1 MCKAWASRRLAA
13 TALPDQTCWMSSGLL
28 EDASFNQSPDFGN
41 VDLFSADRPLAD
53 AAARGG
59 LDLAGLSACGKDYG
73 AADTLDL
80 GRIANE
86 SPPKLHIVDGK
97 GNRIDFVEF
106 HPAYHTLMAKSIG
119 HGIHASA
126 HDGSDKPAA
135 VSTRAVRLYL
145 ATQAE
150 SGHMCPITMTHA
162 CIGALRSE
170 QALLAKWLPKIQT
183 RTYDPRPLPWWE
195 KNGVTLGMGMT
206 ERQGGTDVRANVTQA
221 VAHGDHVEITG
232 HKWFMSAP
240 MCDAFLV
247 LAQAPGG
254 LTCYLMPRY
263 RPDGSQNAIR
273 FQRLKDKLGNKSNAS
288 SEVEFHGA
296 YAERVGA
303 EGAGVRT
310 IIEMVNLTRLD
321 CAIASAG
328 QSRIALSQALNH
340 IRHRSVFQRRL
351 ADQPSMRATVADLAL
366 ELEAQVALVFRLC
379 RASERAASDPAEAAY
394 VRLLTPAV
402 KFLVCKTTPQIVYE
416 ALECLGGNGYTEDLP
431 LARYFRESPL
441 NAIWEGS
448 GNVMALDVLRAAG
461 RHPDQ
466 AMTTVGALTRTA
478 SAAFDVRPLAET
490 LATMLRSGDAERRA
504 RFLCEGL
511 AKIAALAALA
521 EAKSDFATLYGDTRL
536 SGTTF
541 AQFGTADLG
550 GAEEALMDRALA
562 A

>member
-1 MCKAWASRRLAA
+1 MLLGEVEAGVGCPLSMTFAA
-13 TALPDQTCWMSSGLL
+13 VPALRAQP
-28 EDASFNQSPDFGN
+28 
-41 VDLFSADRPLAD
+41 
-53 AAARGG
+53 
-59 LDLAGLSACGKDYG
+59 DLAGEWIPRLTSGDSICG
-73 AADTLDL
+73 
-80 GRIANE
+80 
-86 SPPKLHIVDGK
+86 
-97 GNRIDFVEF
+97 
-106 HPAYHTLMAKSIG
+106 MA
-119 HGIHASA
+119 
-126 HDGSDKPAA
+126 
-135 VSTRAVRLYL
+135 
-145 ATQAE
+145 
-150 SGHMCPITMTHA
+150 
-162 CIGALRSE
+162 
-170 QALLAKWLPKIQT
+170 
-183 RTYDPRPLPWWE
+183 
-195 KNGVTLGMGMT
+195 MT
-206 ERQGGTDVRANVTQA
+206 ERQGGSDVRANETTA
-221 VAHGDHVEITG
+221 TPEGDVWLLDG
-232 HKWFMSAP
+232 HKWFCSAP
-240 MCDAFLV
+240 MSDGFLTLAYADGGISCFLV
-247 LAQAPGG
+247 
-254 LTCYLMPRY
+254 PRIL
-263 RPDGSQNAIR
+263 PDGSRNAL
-273 FQRLKDKLGNKSNAS
+273 QVMRLKDKLGNKSNAS
-288 SEVEFHGA
+288 SEVEFHAA

-340 IRHRSVFQRRL
+340 IRNRSVFQRKL

-379 RASERAASDPAEAAY
+379 RASERAHDDPAEAAY

-402 KFLVCKTTPQIVYE
+402 KFLVCKSTPQLVYE
-416 ALECLGGNGYTEDLP
+416 SLECLGGNGYTEDLP

-466 AMTTVGALTRTA
+466 AMATVGALAKAA

-490 LATMLRSGDAERRA
+490 LANILKSGDAERRA

-536 SGTTF
+536 KGAKF

-550 GAEEALMDRALA
+550 GAEQALMDRALA

>member
-1 MCKAWASRRLAA
+1 
-13 TALPDQTCWMSSGLL
+13 MSSAFL
-28 EDASFNQSPDFGN
+28 EDASFNQSPAFGD
-41 VDLFSADRPLAD
+41 VDLFATDRPLAE
-53 AAARGG
+53 AAQRAG
-59 LDLAGLSACGKDYG
+59 LDLGALSACGSDYG
-73 AADTLDL
+73 ATETLDL
-80 GRIANE
+80 GRVANE
-86 SPPKLHIVDGK
+86 NPPRLRTMDGK

-106 HPAYHTLMAKSIG
+106 HPAYHALMQKSIG

-126 HDGSDKPAA
+126 HDGSDKPAPLSA
-135 VSTRAVRLYL
+135 RAVRLYL

-170 QALLAKWLPKIQT
+170 PVLLDKWLPRIQT

-195 KNGVTLGMGMT
+195 KKGVTLGMGMT
-206 ERQGGTDVRANVTQA
+206 ERQGSTDVRANITSA
-221 VAHGDHVEITG
+221 AARGDHVEISG

-240 MCDAFLV
+240 MCDAFLI
-247 LAQAPGG
+247 LAQAEGG

-263 RPDGSQNAIR
+263 RPDGSQNALR

-296 YAERVGA
+296 WAERVGP

-328 QSRIALSQALNH
+328 QSRIALSQAIHH
-340 IRHRSVFQRRL
+340 IRNRSVFQRRL
-351 ADQPSMRATVADLAL
+351 VDQPSMRAVVADMAL

-379 RASERAASDPAEAAY
+379 RAAERAAEDPREAAY
-394 VRLLTPAV
+394 ARLLTPAV
-402 KFLVCKTTPQIVYE
+402 KFLVCKSTPQLVYE
-416 ALECLGGNGYTEDLP
+416 ALECLGGNGYAEDLP
-431 LARYFRESPL
+431 MARYFRESPL

-461 RHPDQ
+461 RHPEAATD
-466 AMTTVGALTRTA
+466 TLSRLVRTA
-478 SAAFDVRPLAET
+478 DKAFKVGPLAQALEST
-490 LATMLRSGDAERRA
+490 LKSGNAERRA

-511 AKIAALAALA
+511 ARIAAVAALV
-521 EAKSDFATLYGDTRL
+521 EAGSPFAALYADARL
-536 SGTTF
+536 GPSHF
-541 AQFGTADLG
+541 AQYGAVDLG
-550 GAEEALMDRALA
+550 AAETALMDRALA

>member
-1 MCKAWASRRLAA
+1 
-13 TALPDQTCWMSSGLL
+13 MSSGLL
-28 EDASFNQSPDFGN
+28 EDASFNQSPAFGD

-53 AAARGG
+53 AAARAG
-59 LDLAGLSACGKDYG
+59 LDLAGLAACGKDYG
-73 AADTLDL
+73 AAATLDL
-80 GRIANE
+80 GRVANE
-86 SPPKLHIVDGK
+86 NPPKLHVMDGK
-97 GNRIDFVEF
+97 GNRLDLVEF
-106 HPAYHTLMAKSIG
+106 HPAYHAMMAKSIG

-126 HDGSDKPAA
+126 HDGSDNPGP

-150 SGHMCPITMTHA
+150 SGHMCPVTMTHA

-170 QALLAKWLPKIQT
+170 PALLARWLPRIQT

-206 ERQGGTDVRANVTQA
+206 ERQGGTDVRANITQA

-247 LAQAPGG
+247 LAQAPDNGKGGG

-263 RPDGSQNAIR
+263 RPDGSKNQIR

-340 IRHRSVFQRRL
+340 VRNRSVFQRRL
-351 ADQPSMRATVADLAL
+351 VDQPSMRATVADLAL

-379 RASERAASDPAEAAY
+379 RASERAHDDPAEAAY

-402 KFLVCKTTPQIVYE
+402 KFLVCKSTPQLVYE
-416 ALECLGGNGYTEDLP
+416 SLECLGGNGYTEDLP

-466 AMTTVGALTRTA
+466 AMETVSALARTA
-478 SAAFDVRPLAET
+478 AAAFDVRPLADT
-490 LATMLRSGDAERRA
+490 LANVLQSGDAERRA

-521 EAKSDFATLYGDTRL
+521 EANSDFAALYGDTRL
-536 SGTTF
+536 TGARF

-550 GAEEALMDRALA
+550 GAEQALMDRALA
-562 A
+562 V

>member
-1 MCKAWASRRLAA
+1 M
-13 TALPDQTCWMSSGLL
+13 TSGLL

-53 AAARGG
+53 AAQRAG
-59 LDLAGLSACGKDYG
+59 LDLAGLLACGKDYG

-80 GRIANE
+80 GRVANE
-86 SPPKLHIVDGK
+86 NPPKLHIVDGK

-106 HPAYHTLMAKSIG
+106 HPAYHALMAKSIG

-126 HDGSDKPAA
+126 HDGSDKPAP

-170 QALLAKWLPKIQT
+170 PALLAKWLPKIQT

-206 ERQGGTDVRANVTQA
+206 ERQGGTDVRANITQA
-221 VAHGDHVEITG
+221 APAGDHVEITG

-263 RPDGSQNAIR
+263 RPDGSQNTIR

-296 YAERVGA
+296 YAERVGP

-328 QSRIALSQALNH
+328 QMRIALSQALNH

-402 KFLVCKTTPQIVYE
+402 KFLVCKSTPQIVYE

-461 RHPDQ
+461 RHPEQ
-466 AMTTVGALTRTA
+466 AMATVGALTKTA

-490 LATMLRSGDAERRA
+490 LGTVLRSGDAERRA

-521 EAKSDFATLYGDTRL
+521 EAKSDFAALYGDTRL
-536 SGTTF
+536 KGMTF

-550 GAEEALMDRALA
+550 AAETALMDRALA

>member
-1 MCKAWASRRLAA
+1 
-13 TALPDQTCWMSSGLL
+13 MSSGLL
-28 EDASFNQSPDFGN
+28 EDASFNQSPMFGG

-53 AAARGG
+53 AAARAG
-59 LDLAGLSACGKDYG
+59 LDLASLSACGKDYG
-73 AADTLDL
+73 DAATLDL
-80 GRIANE
+80 GRVANE
-86 SPPKLHIVDGK
+86 NPPKLHVMDGK
-97 GNRIDFVEF
+97 GNRLDLVEF
-106 HPAYHTLMAKSIG
+106 HPAYHAMMAKSIG

-126 HDGSDKPAA
+126 HDGSDAA
-135 VSTRAVRLYL
+135 GPVSARAVRLYL

-150 SGHMCPITMTHA
+150 SGHLCPITMTHA

-170 QALLAKWLPKIQT
+170 PALLAKWLPRIQT

-195 KNGVTLGMGMT
+195 KKGVTLGMGMT
-206 ERQGGTDVRANVTQA
+206 ERQGGTDVRANITRAA
-221 VAHGDHVEITG
+221 VRGDHVEITG

-247 LAQAPGG
+247 LAQSQRGSAEGG

-263 RPDGSQNAIR
+263 RPDGSRNQIR

-296 YAERVGA
+296 WAERVGP

-340 IRHRSVFQRRL
+340 IRNRSVFQKRL
-351 ADQPSMRATVADLAL
+351 SDQPSMRATVADLAL

-402 KFLVCKTTPQIVYE
+402 KFLVCKSTPQIVYE
-416 ALECLGGNGYTEDLP
+416 SLECLGGNGYTEDLP

-466 AMTTVGALTRTA
+466 ATATVGALARTA
-478 SAAFDVRPLAET
+478 APAFDVRPLADT
-490 LATMLRSGDAERRA
+490 LAAVLRSGDAERRA

-511 AKIAALAALA
+511 ARIAAVAALA
-521 EAKSDFATLYGDTRL
+521 EADSPFASVYADTRL
-536 SGTTF
+536 GGTKL

-550 GAEEALMDRALA
+550 GAETKLMDRALA

>member
-1 MCKAWASRRLAA
+1 
-13 TALPDQTCWMSSGLL
+13 
-28 EDASFNQSPDFGN
+28 
-41 VDLFSADRPLAD
+41 
-53 AAARGG
+53 
-59 LDLAGLSACGKDYG
+59 
-73 AADTLDL
+73 
-80 GRIANE
+80 
-86 SPPKLHIVDGK
+86 
-97 GNRIDFVEF
+97 
-106 HPAYHTLMAKSIG
+106 MAKSIG

-126 HDGSDKPAA
+126 HDGSDKPGP

-150 SGHMCPITMTHA
+150 SGHMCPVTMTHA
-162 CIGALRSE
+162 CVGALRSE
-170 QALLAKWLPKIQT
+170 PALLAKWLPKIQT
-183 RTYDPRPLPWWE
+183 RTYDPRLLPWWE

-206 ERQGGTDVRANVTQA
+206 ERQGGTDVRANITRA
-221 VAHGDHVEITG
+221 VAAGDHVEITG

-247 LAQAPGG
+247 LAQAPDNGKGGG

-263 RPDGSQNAIR
+263 RPDGSKNQIR

-296 YAERVGA
+296 YAERVGP

-340 IRHRSVFQRRL
+340 IRNRSVFQRKL
-351 ADQPSMRATVADLAL
+351 SDQPSMRATVADLAL

-379 RASERAASDPAEAAY
+379 RASERAHDDPAEAAY

-402 KFLVCKTTPQIVYE
+402 KFLVCKSTPQLVYE
-416 ALECLGGNGYTEDLP
+416 SLECLGGNGYTEDLP

-466 AMTTVGALTRTA
+466 AMATMTALTKTA
-478 SAAFDVRPLAET
+478 AAAFDVRPLAET
-490 LATMLRSGDAERRA
+490 LAKALQSGDAERRA

-536 SGTTF
+536 TGARF

-550 GAEEALMDRALA
+550 SAEQALMDRALA

>member
-1 MCKAWASRRLAA
+1 
-13 TALPDQTCWMSSGLL
+13 
-28 EDASFNQSPDFGN
+28 
-41 VDLFSADRPLAD
+41 
-53 AAARGG
+53 
-59 LDLAGLSACGKDYG
+59 
-73 AADTLDL
+73 
-80 GRIANE
+80 
-86 SPPKLHIVDGK
+86 
-97 GNRIDFVEF
+97 
-106 HPAYHTLMAKSIG
+106 
-119 HGIHASA
+119 
-126 HDGSDKPAA
+126 
-135 VSTRAVRLYL
+135 
-145 ATQAE
+145 
-150 SGHMCPITMTHA
+150 MTHA
-162 CIGALRSE
+162 CIGALGAE
-170 QALLAKWLPKIQT
+170 PALLARWLPKIQT
-183 RTYDPRPLPWWE
+183 RDYDPRPLPWWE
-195 KNGVTLGMGMT
+195 KKGVTLGMGMT
-206 ERQGGTDVRANVTQA
+206 ERQGGTDVRANITQA
-221 VAHGDHVEITG
+221 VADGDHVEITG

-247 LAQAPGG
+247 LAQARTGSTEDG

-296 YAERVGA
+296 YAERVGP

-328 QSRIALSQALNH
+328 QMRVALSQAIHH
-340 IRHRSVFQRRL
+340 IRHRSVFQRKL
-351 ADQPSMRATVADLAL
+351 VDQPAMRATVADLAL

-379 RASERAASDPAEAAY
+379 RASERAAGDPAEAAY

-402 KFLVCKTTPQIVYE
+402 KFLVCKSTPQVVYE

-466 AMTTVGALTRTA
+466 AMATVGGLAKIA
-478 SAAFDVRPLAET
+478 SAAFDVRPLAEALGT
-490 LATMLRSGDAERRA
+490 VLRSGEAERRA

-521 EAKSDFATLYGDTRL
+521 EAKSEFATLYADTRL
-536 SGTTF
+536 RGEKF
-541 AQFGTADLG
+541 AQFGTPDLG
-550 GAEEALMDRALA
+550 SAESSLIDRALA

>member
-1 MCKAWASRRLAA
+1 
-13 TALPDQTCWMSSGLL
+13 MSSGFL
-28 EDASFNQSPDFGN
+28 EDASFNQSPPFGD
-41 VDLFSADRPLAD
+41 VDLFAADRPLAD
-53 AAARGG
+53 AAARAG
-59 LDLAGLSACGKDYG
+59 LDLGALSACGRDYG
-73 AADTLDL
+73 SADTLDL
-80 GRIANE
+80 GRLANE
-86 SPPKLHIVDGK
+86 NPPKLRLMDGK
-97 GNRIDFVEF
+97 GNRLDLVEF
-106 HPAYHTLMAKSIG
+106 HPAYHALMRKSIG

-126 HDGSDKPAA
+126 HQTAQSGSEKAA
-135 VSTRAVRLYL
+135 PMSARAVRLYL

-162 CIGALRSE
+162 CIGALRAE
-170 QALLAKWLPKIQT
+170 PAQLATWLPRIQT

-195 KNGVTLGMGMT
+195 KEGVTLGMGMT
-206 ERQGGTDVRANVTQA
+206 ERQGGTDVRANITTA
-221 VAHGDHVEITG
+221 KGHGEHAEITG

-247 LAQAPGG
+247 LAQAEGG
-254 LTCYLMPRY
+254 LTCYLMPRH
-263 RPDGSQNAIR
+263 RPDGSQNTIR

-296 YAERVGA
+296 WAERVGP

-328 QSRIALSQALNH
+328 QSRIALSQAIHH
-340 IRHRSVFQRRL
+340 IRNRSVFQRRL
-351 ADQPSMRATVADLAL
+351 VDQPSMRAVTADMAL

-379 RASERAASDPAEAAY
+379 RAAEHATTDPREAAY
-394 VRLLTPAV
+394 ARLLTPAI
-402 KFLVCKTTPQIVYE
+402 KFLVCKSTPQLVYE

-431 LARYFRESPL
+431 MARYFRESPL

-461 RHPDQ
+461 RHPEA
-466 AMTTVGALTRTA
+466 AMDTLSRLVRTA
-478 SAAFDVRPLAET
+478 DKAFKVGPLAQVLEHT
-490 LATMLRSGDAERRA
+490 LKSGNAERRA

-511 AKIAALAALA
+511 AKIAAVAALVEAGSPFAALYA
-521 EAKSDFATLYGDTRL
+521 ETRL
-536 SGTTF
+536 GSQHF
-541 AQFGTADLG
+541 AQYGAADLG
-550 GAEEALMDRALA
+550 DAETSLIDRALA

>member
-1 MCKAWASRRLAA
+1 M
-13 TALPDQTCWMSSGLL
+13 TSGLL
-28 EDASFNQSPDFGN
+28 EDASFNQSPDFGD

-53 AAARGG
+53 AAARAG

-86 SPPKLHIVDGK
+86 NPPKLHIVDGK

-106 HPAYHTLMAKSIG
+106 HPAYHSLMIKSIG

-126 HDGSDKPAA
+126 HDGSDRPGP

-162 CIGALRSE
+162 CIGALRAE
-170 QALLAKWLPKIQT
+170 PALLAKWLPKIQT

-206 ERQGGTDVRANVTQA
+206 ERQGGTDVRANITQA
-221 VAHGDHVEITG
+221 VPAGDHVEITG

-340 IRHRSVFQRRL
+340 IRNRSVFQRRL
-351 ADQPSMRATVADLAL
+351 ADQPSMGATAADLAL

-402 KFLVCKTTPQIVYE
+402 KFLVCKTTPQLVYE

-466 AMTTVGALTRTA
+466 AMATVGALTKTA

-490 LATMLRSGDAERRA
+490 LGTVLRSGDAERRA

-550 GAEEALMDRALA
+550 GAEHALMDRALA

>member
-1 MCKAWASRRLAA
+1 
-13 TALPDQTCWMSSGLL
+13 
-28 EDASFNQSPDFGN
+28 
-41 VDLFSADRPLAD
+41 
-53 AAARGG
+53 
-59 LDLAGLSACGKDYG
+59 
-73 AADTLDL
+73 
-80 GRIANE
+80 
-86 SPPKLHIVDGK
+86 
-97 GNRIDFVEF
+97 
-106 HPAYHTLMAKSIG
+106 
-119 HGIHASA
+119 
-126 HDGSDKPAA
+126 
-135 VSTRAVRLYL
+135 
-145 ATQAE
+145 
-150 SGHMCPITMTHA
+150 MTHA
-162 CIGALRSE
+162 CIGALRAE
-170 QALLAKWLPKIQT
+170 PALLAKWLPRIQT
-183 RTYDPRPLPWWE
+183 RDYDPRPLPWWE
-195 KNGVTLGMGMT
+195 KKGVTLGMGMT
-206 ERQGGTDVRANVTQA
+206 ERQGGTDVRANITQA
-221 VAHGDHVEITG
+221 VTGGDHVEITG

-247 LAQAPGG
+247 LAQARTGSTEDG

-296 YAERVGA
+296 YAERVGP

-328 QSRIALSQALNH
+328 QMRVALSQAIHH
-340 IRHRSVFQRRL
+340 IRHRSVFQRKL
-351 ADQPSMRATVADLAL
+351 VDQPAMRATVADLAL

-379 RASERAASDPAEAAY
+379 RASERAAGDPAEAAY

-402 KFLVCKTTPQIVYE
+402 KFLVCKSTPQVVYE

-448 GNVMALDVLRAAG
+448 GNVMALDVLRAAS
-461 RHPDQ
+461 RHPEQ
-466 AMTTVGALTRTA
+466 AMATVGALAKIA
-478 SAAFDVRPLAET
+478 SGAFDVRPLAKT
-490 LATMLRSGDAERRA
+490 LVNVLRSGEAERRA

-521 EAKSDFATLYGDTRL
+521 EAQSEFATLYADARL
-536 SGTTF
+536 GGRPF

-550 GAEEALMDRALA
+550 HAEAALIDRALA

>member
-1 MCKAWASRRLAA
+1 MSGSGDPRSGKIKLR
-13 TALPDQTCWMSSGLL
+13 MSSGLL
-28 EDASFNQSPDFGN
+28 EDASFNQSPDFGD
-41 VDLFSADRPLAD
+41 VDLFGADRPLAD
-53 AAARGG
+53 AAQRAG

-80 GRIANE
+80 GRVANE
-86 SPPKLHIVDGK
+86 NPPRLHIVDGK

-106 HPAYHTLMAKSIG
+106 HPAYHALMAKSIG

-126 HDGSDKPAA
+126 HDGSDQPAP
-135 VSTRAVRLYL
+135 VSARAVRLYL

-170 QALLAKWLPKIQT
+170 PALLARWLPKIQT
-183 RTYDPRPLPWWE
+183 RIYDPRPMPWWE
-195 KNGVTLGMGMT
+195 KTGVTLGMGMT
-206 ERQGGTDVRANVTQA
+206 ERQGGTDVRANITQA
-221 VAHGDHVEITG
+221 VPAGDYVEITG

-247 LAQAPGG
+247 LAQAGDRPEGSG

-263 RPDGSQNAIR
+263 RPDGSHNAIR

-296 YAERVGA
+296 YAERVGP

-328 QSRIALSQALNH
+328 QMRIALSQALNH

-351 ADQPSMRATVADLAL
+351 VDQPSMRATVADLAL

-379 RASERAASDPAEAAY
+379 RASERAAADPAEAAY

-466 AMTTVGALTRTA
+466 AMATVGALTMTA

-490 LATMLRSGDAERRA
+490 LATVLRSADAERRA

-521 EAKSDFATLYGDTRL
+521 EARSDFATLYGDTRL
-536 SGTTF
+536 SGAKF
-541 AQFGTADLG
+541 AQFGTTDLG

>member
-1 MCKAWASRRLAA
+1 MTASF
-13 TALPDQTCWMSSGLL
+13 L
-28 EDASFNQSPDFGN
+28 EDASFNQSPALGD
-41 VDLFSADRPLAD
+41 VDLFGADRPLAD
-53 AAARGG
+53 AAQRAG
-59 LDLAGLSACGKDYG
+59 LDLAALSVCGRDYG
-73 AADTLDL
+73 AAETLDL
-80 GRIANE
+80 GRVANE
-86 SPPKLHIVDGK
+86 NPPKLRLMDGK
-97 GNRIDFVEF
+97 GNRLDFVEF
-106 HPAYHTLMAKSIG
+106 HPAYHALMAKSIG
-119 HGIHASA
+119 HGIHAST
-126 HDGSDKPAA
+126 HDGSDSTSP
-135 VSTRAVRLYL
+135 VSARAVRLYL

-170 QALLAKWLPKIQT
+170 PALLAKWLPQIGT

-195 KNGVTLGMGMT
+195 KKGVTLGMGMT
-206 ERQGGTDVRANVTQA
+206 ERQGGTDVRANITRA
-221 VAHGDHVEITG
+221 SAHGDHVEISG

-247 LAQAPGG
+247 LAQAEGG
-254 LTCYLMPRY
+254 LTCYLMPRH

-328 QSRIALSQALNH
+328 QSRIALTQAIHH
-340 IRHRSVFQRRL
+340 IRNRSVFQRRL
-351 ADQPSMRATVADLAL
+351 ADQPSMRAVVADMAL

-379 RASERAASDPAEAAY
+379 RAVEHAESDPREAAY
-394 VRLLTPAV
+394 ARLLTPAI
-402 KFLVCKTTPQIVYE
+402 KFMVCKSTPQLVYE

-431 LARYFRESPL
+431 MARYFRESPL

-461 RHPDQ
+461 RHPDAATDTLSRLVRAAAQ
-466 AMTTVGALTRTA
+466 AFNVG
-478 SAAFDVRPLAET
+478 PLAQSLERT
-490 LATMLRSGDAERRA
+490 LKSGDAERRA

-511 AKIAALAALA
+511 AKIAAVAALV
-521 EAKSDFATLYGDTRL
+521 EAGSPFAAVYADSRLGNTR
-536 SGTTF
+536 F
-541 AQFGTADLG
+541 AQYGAADLG
-550 GAEEALMDRALA
+550 SAETSLIDRALA

>member
-1 MCKAWASRRLAA
+1 
-13 TALPDQTCWMSSGLL
+13 MSSGLL
-28 EDASFNQSPDFGN
+28 EDASFNQSPAFGDL
-41 VDLFSADRPLAD
+41 DLFSADRPLSD
-53 AAARGG
+53 AAARAGI
-59 LDLAGLSACGKDYG
+59 DLAGLSACGKDYG
-73 AADTLDL
+73 AAETLDL
-80 GRIANE
+80 GRVANE
-86 SPPKLHIVDGK
+86 NPPRLHTMDAK

-106 HPAYHTLMAKSIG
+106 HPAYHAMMAKSIG

-126 HDGSDKPAA
+126 HDGSDKKAP

-150 SGHMCPITMTHA
+150 AGHMCPVTMTHA
-162 CIGALRSE
+162 CIAALRSE
-170 QALLAKWLPKIQT
+170 PALLAKWLPKIQT
-183 RTYDPRPLPWWE
+183 RTYDPRPRPWWE
-195 KNGVTLGMGMT
+195 KKGVTLGMGMT
-206 ERQGGTDVRANVTQA
+206 ERQGGTDLRTNITQA
-221 VAHGDHVEITG
+221 MAAGDHVEITG

-247 LAQAPGG
+247 LAQAAGG

-296 YAERVGA
+296 YAERVGV

-328 QSRIALSQALNH
+328 QMRIALSQALNH
-340 IRHRSVFQRRL
+340 IRNRSVFQRRL

-379 RASERAASDPAEAAY
+379 RASERAAADPAEAAY

-402 KFLVCKTTPQIVYE
+402 KFLVCKTAPQVVYE

-466 AMTTVGALTRTA
+466 AMATVGALTKTA
-478 SAAFDVRPLAET
+478 SAAFDVRPLADT
-490 LATMLRSGDAERRA
+490 LTTALRSGDAERRA

-536 SGTTF
+536 SGARF
-541 AQFGTADLG
+541 AHFGTADLG
-550 GAEEALMDRALA
+550 AAETALMDRALMSS
-562 A
+562 